1 VVKPTIERGF
11 DYHSIKWL
19 NEDGD
24 DWAPT
29 RSAIMADSV
38 TAD

>member
-19 NEDGD
+19 NEDEEP
-24 DWAPT
+24 APAQ
-29 RSAIMADSV
+29 SAIMADSV